1 MELNNHY
8 KDHMKKANGND
19 EARLL
24 VLDAKHARILSF
36 ATDGTDMRTVLE
48 GCGPAPDGIVID
60 PGNRQIYWTNMGV
73 QTPNTEHFSHNDG
86 SIERVDFDGRNKTVI
101 VPSGAT
107 FTPKQLTIDVD
118 NSLIYWCDRE
128 GMRVMRVQTDGSG
141 LTTLVQTGSGDTDR
155 LDETRH
161 CVGITLDVENGF
173 LYWTQKGPHKGGLGR
188 IFRAPLELAPGA
200 DPANR
205 KDIELLWD
213 QLPEPID
220 LDFDHYNG
228 ILYWTDRGAS
238 PKGNTLNRGEVTMH
252 KTPLPEVL
260 CGGLKEVIGLALD
273 LEGDRAF
280 FVDLGGNLY
289 SSRMDGSEFKL
300 LYSGDNIFTGIAF
313 AAKGLV

>member
-1 MELNNHY
+1 ME
-8 KDHMKKANGND
+8 KANNGH

-36 ATDGTDMRTVLE
+36 ATDGTDVTTVME

-60 PGNRQIYWTNMGV
+60 PAKRHIYWTNMGV

-86 SIERVDFDGRNKTVI
+86 SIERVDFNGANRTVI

-107 FTPKQLTIDVD
+107 FTPKQLTIDVED
-118 NSLIYWCDRE
+118 GLIYWCDRE

-141 LTTLVQTGSGDTDR
+141 LSILVQTGSGDTDR

-161 CVGITLDVENGF
+161 CVGITLDTENRH
-173 LYWTQKGPHKGGLGR
+173 LYWTQKGPHRGGLGR
-188 IFRAPLELAPGA
+188 IFRAPLDLSHDT

-228 ILYWTDRGAS
+228 ILYWTDRGAA
-238 PKGNTLNRGEVTMH
+238 PKGNTLNRGEVTAR
-252 KTPLPEVL
+252 KSPAPEVL

-273 LEGDRAF
+273 LENNRAF

-289 SSRMDGSEFKL
+289 SSNMDGSDFKL
-300 LYSGDNIFTGIAF
+300 LYSGDNIFTGIAY
-313 AAKGLV
+313 APKGLA